1 MEDPSSA
8 AKIGAVSKMGPA
20 AKVGSVSKLGVVSKE
35 GSVEAV
41 LGSID
46 KLSLVNLI
54 SEKSFEVSLVSVFS
68 DTNEESTEASPEVAS
83 EELS

>member
-1 MEDPSSA
+1 MET
-8 AKIGAVSKMGPA
+8 VS
-20 AKVGSVSKLGVVSKE
+20 KVGSVSKLGVVSKE

-68 DTNEESTEASPEVAS
+68 DTNEDLYEAASEASPEDFSQA
-83 EELS
+83 LF

>member
-1 MEDPSSA
+1 ME
-8 AKIGAVSKMGPA
+8 PA
-20 AKVGSVSKLGVVSKE
+20 AKVGLVSKLGVVSKE

-68 DTNEESTEASPEVAS
+68 DTNEDLYEAASEASSEVFM
-83 EELS
+83 